1 MKNTDIVE
9 NKVVLRPYQ
18 QEIAEKSVLLLNG
31 PNRFVYLSMEVRCG
45 KTFTALKALDLIGSI
60 STVLFVTKKKAIGGI
75 QKDYKALAPSYSCD
89 FINYE
94 SLHKVV
100 ETCYDAIVF
109 DEAHGMGAFPKPS
122 LRAIEARRL
131 IQHCDPYVIFLSG
144 TPSPE
149 SYSQMYHQM
158 WILGYRSPFTEPT
171 FYKWAHSY
179 VKIWE
184 RMINGFRVHD
194 YSNGVQEKIME
205 AVKPYM
211 ISYTQN
217 EAGFTSKVNEH
228 VLKVT
233 MSDTTYK
240 IADKLKRDLVFEGK
254 EDVILADTP
263 VKLMQKLHQ
272 IYSGTVILESGKAII
287 LDKTKAEFIREK
299 FAGKR
304 IAVFYKF
311 QAELECLLSVFQE
324 DMTTDLGKFHAGEC
338 NNFAIQIVTG
348 REGISLKEADFLVY
362 FNIDF
367 SATSYWQSRDRL
379 TTMDRLENNVYW
391 IFAEGGIEEKI
402 YKVVQGKKN
411 FTLQHF
417 KKVFLSL

>member
-1 MKNTDIVE
+1 ME
-9 NKVVLRPYQ
+9 NKITLRPYQ
-18 QEIAEKSVLLLNG
+18 QDIVEKTRVLLMG
-31 PNRFVYLSMEVRCG
+31 PKRFAYLSMEVRTG
-45 KTFTALKALDLIGSI
+45 KTLTALSALDHI
-60 STVLFVTKKKAIGGI
+60 VDVNEMVFVTKKKAIAGI
-75 QKDYKALAPSYSCD
+75 QKDYKALAPKYKCT

-94 SLHKVV
+94 SLHKLDVSKI
-100 ETCYDAIVF
+100 DAIVF

-122 LRAIEARRL
+122 NRAKEARAL
-131 IQHCDPYVIFLSG
+131 VLKHNPYVIFLSG

-158 WILGYRSPFTEPT
+158 WVLGSRSPFSEPT
-171 FYKWAHSY
+171 FYKWAHTY
-179 VKIWE
+179 VKVWE

-194 YSNGVQEKIME
+194 YSNAYQDKVMDAI
-205 AVKPYM
+205 KPYM
-211 ISYTQN
+211 ISYTQS

-362 FNIDF
+362 YNIDF

-391 IFAEGGIEEKI
+391 IFADGGIEEKI
-402 YKVVQGKKN
+402 YKVVQGKKPY
-411 FTLQHF
+411 TVSHF
-417 KKVFLSL
+417 KRDVLK

>member
-1 MKNTDIVE
+1 ME
-9 NKVVLRPYQ
+9 NKITLRPYQ
-18 QEIAEKSVLLLNG
+18 QDIVEKTRVLLMG
-31 PNRFVYLSMEVRCG
+31 PKRFAYLSMEVRTG
-45 KTFTALKALDLIGSI
+45 KTLTALSALDHI
-60 STVLFVTKKKAIGGI
+60 VDVNEMVFVTKKKAIAGI
-75 QKDYKALAPSYSCD
+75 QKDYKALAPKYKCT

-94 SLHKVV
+94 SLHKLDVSKI
-100 ETCYDAIVF
+100 DAIVF

-122 LRAIEARRL
+122 NRAKEARAL
-131 IQHCDPYVIFLSG
+131 VLKHNPYVIFLSG

-158 WILGYRSPFTEPT
+158 WVLGSRSPFSEPT
-171 FYKWAHSY
+171 FYKWAHTY
-179 VKIWE
+179 VKVWE

-194 YSNGVQEKIME
+194 YSNAYQDKVMDAI
-205 AVKPYM
+205 KPYM
-211 ISYTQN
+211 ISYTQS

-362 FNIDF
+362 YNIDF

-379 TTMDRLENNVYW
+379 TTMDRPENNVYW

-402 YKVVQGKKN
+402 YKVVQGKKPY
-411 FTLQHF
+411 TVSHF
-417 KKVFLSL
+417 KRDVLK

>member
-1 MKNTDIVE
+1 ME
-9 NKVVLRPYQ
+9 NKITLRPYQ
-18 QEIAEKSVLLLNG
+18 QVIVEKTCKLLRDA
-31 PNRFVYLSMEVRCG
+31 PRFAYLSMEVRTG
-45 KTFTALKALDLIGSI
+45 KTLTALSALDCAGGVAS
-60 STVLFVTKKKAIGGI
+60 VLFVTKKKAIEGI
-75 QKDYKALAPSYSCD
+75 KKDYNALAPSYKCD

-94 SLHKVV
+94 SLHKIVDI
-100 ETCYDAIVF
+100 CYDAIVF

-131 IQHCDPYVIFLSG
+131 VHHCDPYVIFLSG

-158 WILGYRSPFTEPT
+158 WILGYRGPFTEPT

-194 YSNGVQEKIME
+194 YSNGIKEKIMAE
-205 AVKPYM
+205 VKPYM

-228 VLKVT
+228 VLKVR
-233 MSDTTYK
+233 MSDTTYM
-240 IADKLKRDLVFEGK
+240 IADKLKRDLLFEGK
-254 EDVILADTP
+254 DDLILSDTP

-272 IYSGTVILESGKAII
+272 IYSGTVILESGKSVV
-287 LDKTKAEFIREK
+287 LDKTKAEFIKER

-311 QAELECLLSVFQE
+311 QEELKCLLSVFQE

-362 FNIDF
+362 YNIDF

-391 IFAEGGIEEKI
+391 IFAEDGIEEKI
-402 YKVVQGKKN
+402 YKVVQQKRPY
-411 FTLQHF
+411 TLQHF
-417 KKVFLSL
+417 KKDLLSL

>member
-1 MKNTDIVE
+1 ME
-9 NKVVLRPYQ
+9 NKITLRPYQ
-18 QEIAEKSVLLLNG
+18 QAIVEKTCKLLRDA
-31 PNRFVYLSMEVRCG
+31 PRFAYLSMEVRTG
-45 KTFTALKALDLIGSI
+45 KTLTALSTLDCAGGVAS
-60 STVLFVTKKKAIGGI
+60 VLFVTKKKAIEGI
-75 QKDYKALAPSYSCD
+75 KKDYNALAPSYKCD

-94 SLHKVV
+94 SLHKIVDI
-100 ETCYDAIVF
+100 CYDAIVF

-131 IQHCDPYVIFLSG
+131 VHHCDPYVIFLSG

-158 WILGYRSPFTEPT
+158 WILGYRSPFAEPT

-194 YSNGVQEKIME
+194 YSNGIQEKIMAE
-205 AVKPYM
+205 VKPCM

-217 EAGFTSKVNEH
+217 DAGFTSKVNEH
-228 VLKVT
+228 VLKVR
-233 MSDTTYK
+233 MSNTTYM
-240 IADKLKRDLVFEGK
+240 IADKLKRDLLFEGK
-254 EDVILADTP
+254 DDLILADTP

-272 IYSGTVILESGKAII
+272 IYSGTVILESGKSIV
-287 LDKTKAEFIREK
+287 LDKTKAEFIKEH

-311 QAELECLLSVFQE
+311 QEELKCLLSVFQE

-362 FNIDF
+362 YNIDF

-391 IFAEGGIEEKI
+391 IFAEDGIEEKI
-402 YKVVQGKKN
+402 YKVVQQKKPY
-411 FTLQHF
+411 TVSHF
-417 KKVFLSL
+417 KKDLLSL

>member
-1 MKNTDIVE
+1 ME

-18 QEIAEKSVLLLNG
+18 QDIVEKTRVLLMG
-31 PNRFVYLSMEVRCG
+31 PKRFAYLSMEVRTG
-45 KTFTALKALDLIGSI
+45 KTLTALSALDHI
-60 STVLFVTKKKAIGGI
+60 VDVNEMVFVTKKKAIAGI
-75 QKDYKALAPSYSCD
+75 QKDYKALAPKYKCT

-94 SLHKVV
+94 SLHKLDVSKI
-100 ETCYDAIVF
+100 DAIVF

-122 LRAIEARRL
+122 NRAKEARAL
-131 IQHCDPYVIFLSG
+131 VLKHNPYVIFLSG

-158 WILGYRSPFTEPT
+158 WVLGSRSPFTEPT
-171 FYKWAHSY
+171 FYKWAHTY
-179 VKIWE
+179 VKVWE

-194 YSNGVQEKIME
+194 YSNAYQDKVMDAI
-205 AVKPYM
+205 KPYM
-211 ISYTQN
+211 ISYTQS

-362 FNIDF
+362 YNIDF

-391 IFAEGGIEEKI
+391 IFADGGIEEKI
-402 YKVVQGKKN
+402 YKVVQGKKPY
-411 FTLQHF
+411 TVSHF
-417 KKVFLSL
+417 KRDVLK

>member
-1 MKNTDIVE
+1 ME
-9 NKVVLRPYQ
+9 NKITLRPYQ
-18 QEIAEKSVLLLNG
+18 QDIVEKTRVLLMG
-31 PNRFVYLSMEVRCG
+31 PKRFAYLSMEVRTG
-45 KTFTALKALDLIGSI
+45 KTLTALSALDHI
-60 STVLFVTKKKAIGGI
+60 VDVNEMVFVTKKKAIAGI
-75 QKDYKALAPSYSCD
+75 QKDYKALAPKYKCT

-94 SLHKVV
+94 SLHKLDVSKI
-100 ETCYDAIVF
+100 DAIVF

-122 LRAIEARRL
+122 NRAKEARAL
-131 IQHCDPYVIFLSG
+131 VLKHNPYVIFLSG

-158 WILGYRSPFTEPT
+158 WVLGSRSPFSEPT
-171 FYKWAHSY
+171 FYKWAHTY
-179 VKIWE
+179 VKVWE
-184 RMINGFRVHD
+184 RMINGFRVHN
-194 YSNGVQEKIME
+194 YSNAYQDKVMDAI
-205 AVKPYM
+205 KPYM
-211 ISYTQN
+211 ISYTQS

-362 FNIDF
+362 YNIDF

-379 TTMDRLENNVYW
+379 TTMDRPENNVYW

-402 YKVVQGKKN
+402 YKVVQGKKPY
-411 FTLQHF
+411 TVSHF
-417 KKVFLSL
+417 KRDVLK

>member
-1 MKNTDIVE
+1 ME
-9 NKVVLRPYQ
+9 NKITLRPYQ
-18 QEIAEKSVLLLNG
+18 QVIVEKTCKLLRDA
-31 PNRFVYLSMEVRCG
+31 PRFAYLSMEVRTG
-45 KTFTALKALDLIGSI
+45 KTLTALSALDCAGGVAS
-60 STVLFVTKKKAIGGI
+60 VLFVTKKKAIEGI
-75 QKDYKALAPSYSCD
+75 KKDYNALAPSYKCD

-94 SLHKVV
+94 SLHKIVDI
-100 ETCYDAIVF
+100 CYDAIVF

-131 IQHCDPYVIFLSG
+131 VHHCDPYVIFLSG

-158 WILGYRSPFTEPT
+158 WILGYRGPFTEPT

-194 YSNGVQEKIME
+194 YSNGIQEKIME
-205 AVKPYM
+205 EVKPYM

-228 VLKVT
+228 VLKVR
-233 MSDTTYK
+233 MSNTTYM
-240 IADKLKRDLVFEGK
+240 IADKLKRDLLFEGK
-254 EDVILADTP
+254 DDLILADTP

-272 IYSGTVILESGKAII
+272 IYSGTVILESGKSVV
-287 LDKTKAEFIREK
+287 LDKTKAEFIKGR

-311 QAELECLLSVFQE
+311 QEELKCLLSVFQE

-362 FNIDF
+362 YNIDF

-391 IFAEGGIEEKI
+391 IFAEDGIEEKI
-402 YKVVQGKKN
+402 YKVVQQKKPY
-411 FTLQHF
+411 TVSHF
-417 KKVFLSL
+417 KKDLLSL

>member
-1 MKNTDIVE
+1 ME
-9 NKVVLRPYQ
+9 NKITLRPYQ
-18 QEIAEKSVLLLNG
+18 QVIVEKTCKLLRDA
-31 PNRFVYLSMEVRCG
+31 PRFAYLSMEVRTG
-45 KTFTALKALDLIGSI
+45 KTLTALSALDCAGGVAS
-60 STVLFVTKKKAIGGI
+60 VLFVTKKKAIEGI
-75 QKDYKALAPSYSCD
+75 KKDYNALAPSYKCD

-94 SLHKVV
+94 SLHKIVDI
-100 ETCYDAIVF
+100 CYDAIVF

-131 IQHCDPYVIFLSG
+131 VHHCDPYVIFLSG

-158 WILGYRSPFTEPT
+158 WILGYRGPFTEPT

-194 YSNGVQEKIME
+194 YSNGIQEKIMDE
-205 AVKPYM
+205 VKPYM

-228 VLKVT
+228 VLKVR
-233 MSDTTYK
+233 MSDTTYR
-240 IADKLKRDLVFEGK
+240 IADKLKRDLLFEGK
-254 EDVILADTP
+254 DDLILADTP

-272 IYSGTVILESGKAII
+272 IYSGTVILESGKSIV
-287 LDKTKAEFIREK
+287 LDKTKAEFIKER

-311 QAELECLLSVFQE
+311 QEELKCLLSVFQE

-362 FNIDF
+362 YNIDF

-391 IFAEGGIEEKI
+391 IFAEDGIEDKI
-402 YKVVQGKKN
+402 YKVVQQKKPY
-411 FTLQHF
+411 TVSHF
-417 KKVFLSL
+417 KKDLLSL

>member
-1 MKNTDIVE
+1 MAIQ
-9 NKVVLRPYQ
+9 LRPYQ
-18 QEIAEKSVLLLNG
+18 KEIVDKTCKLLRDA
-31 PNRFVYLSMEVRCG
+31 PRFAYLSMEVRTG
-45 KTFTALKALDLIGSI
+45 KTLTALSALDCAGGVAS
-60 STVLFVTKKKAIGGI
+60 VLFVTKKKAIGGI
-75 QKDYKALAPSYSCD
+75 QKDYNALAPSYKCD

-100 ETCYDAIVF
+100 DVYYDAIVF

-122 LRAIEARRL
+122 LRAREARRL
-131 IQHCDPYVIFLSG
+131 VHHCDPYVIFLSG

-158 WILGYRSPFTEPT
+158 WILGYRSPFSEPT

-194 YSNGVQEKIME
+194 YSNGIQEKIME
-205 AVKPYM
+205 AIKPYM
-211 ISYTQN
+211 ISYTQS
-217 EAGFTSKVNEH
+217 EAGFTSKVNEN
-228 VLKVT
+228 VLMVR

-240 IADKLKRDLVFEGK
+240 IADKLKRDLLFEGK
-254 EDVILADTP
+254 DDVILADTP

-272 IYSGTVILESGKAII
+272 IYSGTVILESGKSVV
-287 LDKTKAEFIREK
+287 LDKTKAEFIKER

-311 QAELECLLSVFQE
+311 QEELKCLLSVFQE
-324 DMTTDLGKFHAGEC
+324 DITTDLGKFHAGEC

-362 FNIDF
+362 YNIDF

-402 YKVVQGKKN
+402 YKIVQQKKPY
-411 FTLQHF
+411 TVSHF
-417 KKVFLSL
+417 KKDLLSL

>member
-1 MKNTDIVE
+1 MAIQ
-9 NKVVLRPYQ
+9 LRPYQ
-18 QEIAEKSVLLLNG
+18 KEIVDKTCKLLREA
-31 PNRFVYLSMEVRCG
+31 PRFAYLSMEVRTG
-45 KTFTALKALDLIGSI
+45 KTLTALSALDCAGGVAS
-60 STVLFVTKKKAIGGI
+60 VLFVTKKKAIGGI
-75 QKDYKALAPSYSCD
+75 QKDYNAMAPSYKCD

-100 ETCYDAIVF
+100 DVYYDAIVF

-122 LRAIEARRL
+122 LRAREARRL
-131 IQHCDPYVIFLSG
+131 VQHCDPYVIFLSG

-158 WILGYRSPFTEPT
+158 WILGYRSPFSEPT

-194 YSNGVQEKIME
+194 YSNGIQEKIME
-205 AVKPYM
+205 AIKPYM
-211 ISYTQN
+211 ISYTQS
-217 EAGFTSKVNEH
+217 EAGFTSKVNEN
-228 VLKVT
+228 VLMVR

-240 IADKLKRDLVFEGK
+240 IADKLKRDLLFEGK
-254 EDVILADTP
+254 DDVILADTP

-272 IYSGTVILESGKAII
+272 IYSGTVILESGKSVV
-287 LDKTKAEFIREK
+287 LDKTKAEFIKER

-311 QAELECLLSVFQE
+311 QEELKCLLSVFQE
-324 DMTTDLGKFHAGEC
+324 DITTDLGKFHAGEC

-362 FNIDF
+362 YNIDF

-402 YKVVQGKKN
+402 YKIVQQKRPY
-411 FTLQHF
+411 TLQHF
-417 KKVFLSL
+417 KKDLLSL

>member
-1 MKNTDIVE
+1 ME
-9 NKVVLRPYQ
+9 NKITLRPYQ
-18 QEIAEKSVLLLNG
+18 QVIVEKTCKLLRDA
-31 PNRFVYLSMEVRCG
+31 PRFAYLSMEVRTG
-45 KTFTALKALDLIGSI
+45 KTLTALSALDCAGGVAS
-60 STVLFVTKKKAIGGI
+60 VLFVTKKKAIEGI
-75 QKDYKALAPSYSCD
+75 KKDYNALAPSYKCD

-94 SLHKVV
+94 SLHKIVDI
-100 ETCYDAIVF
+100 CYDAIVF

-131 IQHCDPYVIFLSG
+131 VHHCDPYVIFLSG

-158 WILGYRSPFTEPT
+158 WILGYRGPFTEPT

-194 YSNGVQEKIME
+194 YSNGIQEKIMAE
-205 AVKPYM
+205 VKPYM

-228 VLKVT
+228 VLKVR
-233 MSDTTYK
+233 MSDTTYM
-240 IADKLKRDLVFEGK
+240 IADKLKRDLLFEGK
-254 EDVILADTP
+254 DDLILADTP

-272 IYSGTVILESGKAII
+272 IYSGTVILESGKSVV
-287 LDKTKAEFIREK
+287 LDKTKAEFIKER

-311 QAELECLLSVFQE
+311 QEELKCLLSVFQE

-362 FNIDF
+362 YNIDF

-391 IFAEGGIEEKI
+391 IFAEDGIEEKI
-402 YKVVQGKKN
+402 YKVVQQKKPY
-411 FTLQHF
+411 TVSHF
-417 KKVFLSL
+417 KKDLLSL

>member
-1 MKNTDIVE
+1 ME
-9 NKVVLRPYQ
+9 NKITLRPYQ
-18 QEIAEKSVLLLNG
+18 QVIVEKTCKLLRDA
-31 PNRFVYLSMEVRCG
+31 PRFAYLSMEVRTG
-45 KTFTALKALDLIGSI
+45 KTLTALSALDCAGGVAS
-60 STVLFVTKKKAIGGI
+60 VLFVTKKKAIEGI
-75 QKDYKALAPSYSCD
+75 KKDYNALAPSYKCD

-94 SLHKVV
+94 SLHKIVDI
-100 ETCYDAIVF
+100 CYDAIVF

-131 IQHCDPYVIFLSG
+131 VHHCDPYVIFLSG

-158 WILGYRSPFTEPT
+158 WILGYRSPFAEPT

-194 YSNGVQEKIME
+194 YSNGIQEKIMAE
-205 AVKPYM
+205 VKPCM

-217 EAGFTSKVNEH
+217 DAGFTSKVNEH
-228 VLKVT
+228 VLKVR
-233 MSDTTYK
+233 MSNTTYM
-240 IADKLKRDLVFEGK
+240 IADKLKRDLLFEGK
-254 EDVILADTP
+254 DDLILADTP

-272 IYSGTVILESGKAII
+272 IYSGTVILESGKSIV
-287 LDKTKAEFIREK
+287 LDKTKAEFIKER

-311 QAELECLLSVFQE
+311 QEELKCLLSVFQE

-362 FNIDF
+362 YNIDF
-367 SATSYWQSRDRL
+367 SATSYWQSSCLLYTSPSPRDKRQSR
-379 TTMDRLENNVYW
+379 MPSS
-391 IFAEGGIEEKI
+391 A
-402 YKVVQGKKN
+402 
-411 FTLQHF
+411 
-417 KKVFLSL
+417 

>member
-1 MKNTDIVE
+1 ME
-9 NKVVLRPYQ
+9 NKITLRPYQ
-18 QEIAEKSVLLLNG
+18 QDIVEKTRVLLMG
-31 PNRFVYLSMEVRCG
+31 PKRFAYLSMEVRTG
-45 KTFTALKALDLIGSI
+45 KTLTALSALDHI
-60 STVLFVTKKKAIGGI
+60 VDVNEMVFVTKKKAITGI
-75 QKDYKALAPSYSCD
+75 QKDYKALAPKYKCT

-94 SLHKVV
+94 SLHKLDVSKI
-100 ETCYDAIVF
+100 DAIVF

-122 LRAIEARRL
+122 NRAKEARAL
-131 IQHCDPYVIFLSG
+131 VLKHNPYVIFLSG

-149 SYSQMYHQM
+149 SYSQKYHQM
-158 WILGYRSPFTEPT
+158 WVLGSRSPFTEPT
-171 FYKWAHSY
+171 FYRWAHTY
-179 VKIWE
+179 VKVWE

-194 YSNGVQEKIME
+194 YSDAYQDKVMDAI
-205 AVKPYM
+205 KPYM
-211 ISYTQN
+211 ISYTQS

-272 IYSGTVILESGKAII
+272 IYSGTVILESGKAIM

-362 FNIDF
+362 YNIDF

-391 IFAEGGIEEKI
+391 IFADGGIEEKI
-402 YKVVQGKKN
+402 YKIVQGKKN
-411 FTLQHF
+411 FTISHF
-417 KKVFLSL
+417 KKMM

>member
-1 MKNTDIVE
+1 MAIQ
-9 NKVVLRPYQ
+9 LRPYQ
-18 QEIAEKSVLLLNG
+18 KEIVDKTCKLLRG
-31 PNRFVYLSMEVRCG
+31 APRFAYLSMEVRTG
-45 KTFTALKALDLIGSI
+45 KTLTALSALDCAGGVAS
-60 STVLFVTKKKAIGGI
+60 VLFVTKKKAIGGI
-75 QKDYKALAPSYSCD
+75 QKDYNALAPSYKCD

-100 ETCYDAIVF
+100 DVYYDAIVF

-122 LRAIEARRL
+122 LRAREARRL
-131 IQHCDPYVIFLSG
+131 VQHCDPYVIFLSG

-158 WILGYRSPFTEPT
+158 WILGYRSPFAEPT
-171 FYKWAHSY
+171 FYKWAHTY

-194 YSNGVQEKIME
+194 YSNGIQENIME
-205 AVKPYM
+205 AIKPYM
-211 ISYTQN
+211 ISYTQS
-217 EAGFTSKVNEH
+217 EAGFTSKVNEN
-228 VLKVT
+228 VLMVR

-240 IADKLKRDLVFEGK
+240 IADKLKRDLLFEGK
-254 EDVILADTP
+254 DDVILADTP

-272 IYSGTVILESGKAII
+272 IYSGTVILESGKSVV
-287 LDKTKAEFIREK
+287 LDKTKAEFIKER
-299 FAGKR
+299 FTGKR

-311 QAELECLLSVFQE
+311 QEELKCLLSVFQE
-324 DMTTDLGKFHAGEC
+324 DITTDLGKFHAGEC

-362 FNIDF
+362 YNIDF

-402 YKVVQGKKN
+402 YKIVQQKKPY
-411 FTLQHF
+411 TVSHF
-417 KKVFLSL
+417 KKDLLSL

>member
-1 MKNTDIVE
+1 ME
-9 NKVVLRPYQ
+9 NKITLRPYQ
-18 QEIAEKSVLLLNG
+18 QDIVEKTRVLLMG
-31 PNRFVYLSMEVRCG
+31 HKRFAYLSMEVRTG
-45 KTFTALKALDLIGSI
+45 KTLTALSALDHI
-60 STVLFVTKKKAIGGI
+60 VDVNEMVFVTKKKAIAGI
-75 QKDYKALAPSYSCD
+75 QKDYKALAPKYKCT

-94 SLHKVV
+94 SLHKLDVSKI
-100 ETCYDAIVF
+100 DAIVF

-122 LRAIEARRL
+122 NRAKEARAL
-131 IQHCDPYVIFLSG
+131 VLKHNPYVIFLSG

-158 WILGYRSPFTEPT
+158 WVLGSRSPFTEPT
-171 FYKWAHSY
+171 FYRWAHTY
-179 VKIWE
+179 VKVWE

-194 YSNGVQEKIME
+194 YSNAYQDKVMDAI
-205 AVKPYM
+205 KPYM
-211 ISYTQN
+211 ISYTQS

-272 IYSGTVILESGKAII
+272 IYSGTVILESGKAIM

-362 FNIDF
+362 YNIDF

-391 IFAEGGIEEKI
+391 IFADGGIEEKI
-402 YKVVQGKKN
+402 YKVVQGKKPY
-411 FTLQHF
+411 TVSHF
-417 KKVFLSL
+417 KRDVLK

>member
-1 MKNTDIVE
+1 ME
-9 NKVVLRPYQ
+9 NKITLRPYQ
-18 QEIAEKSVLLLNG
+18 QDIVEKTRVLLMG
-31 PNRFVYLSMEVRCG
+31 HKRFAYLSMEVRTG
-45 KTFTALKALDLIGSI
+45 KTLTALSALDHI
-60 STVLFVTKKKAIGGI
+60 VDVNEMVFVTKKKAIAGI
-75 QKDYKALAPSYSCD
+75 QKDYKALAPKYKCT

-94 SLHKVV
+94 SLHKLDVSKI
-100 ETCYDAIVF
+100 DAIVF

-122 LRAIEARRL
+122 NRAKEARAL
-131 IQHCDPYVIFLSG
+131 VLKHNPYVIFLSG

-158 WILGYRSPFTEPT
+158 WVLGSRSPFTEPT
-171 FYKWAHSY
+171 FYRWAHTY
-179 VKIWE
+179 VKVWE

-194 YSNGVQEKIME
+194 YSNAYQDKVMDAI
-205 AVKPYM
+205 KPYM
-211 ISYTQN
+211 ISYTQS

-362 FNIDF
+362 YNIDF

-391 IFAEGGIEEKI
+391 IFAEDGIEEKI
-402 YKVVQGKKN
+402 YKVVQQKKN
-411 FTLQHF
+411 FTISHF
-417 KKVFLSL
+417 KKMM

>member
-1 MKNTDIVE
+1 
-9 NKVVLRPYQ
+9 
-18 QEIAEKSVLLLNG
+18 
-31 PNRFVYLSMEVRCG
+31 MEVRTG
-45 KTFTALKALDLIGSI
+45 KTLTALSALDSVGNI

-75 QKDYKALAPSYSCD
+75 QKDYKSLAPSYSCD

-171 FYKWAHSY
+171 FYKWAHTY

-194 YSNGVQEKIME
+194 YSNGVQEKIMD
-205 AVKPYM
+205 AINPYM

>member
-1 MKNTDIVE
+1 ME
-9 NKVVLRPYQ
+9 NKITLRPYQ
-18 QEIAEKSVLLLNG
+18 QVIVEKTCKLLRDA
-31 PNRFVYLSMEVRCG
+31 PRFAYLSMEVRTG
-45 KTFTALKALDLIGSI
+45 KTLTALSALDCVGGVT
-60 STVLFVTKKKAIGGI
+60 TVLFVTKKKAIGGI
-75 QKDYKALAPSYSCD
+75 QKDYKALEPSYKCE

-94 SLHKVV
+94 SLHKVDIDKI
-100 ETCYDAIVF
+100 DAVVF

-122 LRAIEARRL
+122 NRAKEARDL
-131 IQHCDPYVIFLSG
+131 VFKHNPYVIFLSG

-149 SYSQMYHQM
+149 SYSQLYHQM
-158 WILGYRSPFTEPT
+158 WVLGGRSPFSESA

-194 YSNGVQEKIME
+194 YSNGIQEKIM
-205 AVKPYM
+205 ADVKPYM

-228 VLKVT
+228 VLKVR
-233 MSDTTYK
+233 MSDTTYR
-240 IADKLKRDLVFEGK
+240 IADKLKRDLLFEGK
-254 EDVILADTP
+254 DDVILADTP

-272 IYSGTVILESGKAII
+272 IYSGTVILESGKSIV
-287 LDKTKAEFIREK
+287 LDKTKAEFIKER

-311 QAELECLLSVFQE
+311 QEELKCLLSVFQE
-324 DMTTDLGKFHAGEC
+324 DMTTDLGKFHAGDC

-362 FNIDF
+362 YNIDF

-391 IFAEGGIEEKI
+391 IFAEDGIEEKI
-402 YKVVQGKKN
+402 YKVVQQKKPY
-411 FTLQHF
+411 TVSHF
-417 KKVFLSL
+417 KKDLLSL

>member
-1 MKNTDIVE
+1 MSTIK
-9 NKVVLRPYQ
+9 LRPYQ

-31 PNRFVYLSMEVRCG
+31 PSRFVYLSMEVRCG
-45 KTFTALKALDLIGSI
+45 KTFTALKALDLIGVAS
-60 STVLFVTKKKAIGGI
+60 VLFVTKKKAIAGI
-75 QKDYKALAPSYSCD
+75 QKDYKALAPKYKCT

-94 SLHKVV
+94 SLHKLDVNKI
-100 ETCYDAIVF
+100 DAIVF

-122 LRAIEARRL
+122 NRAKEARAL
-131 IQHCDPYVIFLSG
+131 VLKHNPYVIFLSG

-158 WILGYRSPFTEPT
+158 WVLGSRSPFTEPT
-171 FYKWAHSY
+171 FYRWAHTY
-179 VKIWE
+179 VKVWE

-194 YSNGVQEKIME
+194 YSNAYQDKVMDAI
-205 AVKPYM
+205 KPYM
-211 ISYTQN
+211 ISYTQS

-272 IYSGTVILESGKAII
+272 IYSGTVILESGKAIM

-362 FNIDF
+362 YNIDF

-411 FTLQHF
+411 FTISHF
-417 KKVFLSL
+417 KKMM